1 MAQVFKSGAFIQQCF
16 AVHPLCLNL
25 KSLHLP
31 GSVIIRCTSC
41 NMLHRLTLR
50 AVVLRVSA
58 VRAVEDAAETGAGEV
73 RPAAAHLEACAAE
86 HPAAL
91 SVRAMDVVREEAGLR
106 CGECRKMYDLEIVA
120 VETHKR

>member
-1 MAQVFKSGAFIQQCF
+1 MAQVYKSGAFIQQCF

-50 AVVLRVSA
+50 AVALRVSA
-58 VRAVEDAAETGAGEV
+58 VHAVGEEAEASEN
-73 RPAAAHLEACAAE
+73 RPAAAHLEKCAAA
-86 HPAAL
+86 HSAAL

-106 CGECRKMYDLEIVA
+106 CGECRKMFDLEIVSI
-120 VETHKR
+120 ETHQR

>member
-1 MAQVFKSGAFIQQCF
+1 MAQVFKSGAFVQQCF

-31 GSVIIRCTSC
+31 NNIVLRCTSC

-58 VRAVEDAAETGAGEV
+58 VHAVEDAAEARED
-73 RPAAAHLEACAAE
+73 RPAAAHLEECAAA
-86 HPAAL
+86 HPSAL
-91 SVRAMDVVREEAGLR
+91 SVRALDVVREEAGLR
-106 CGECRKMYDLEIVA
+106 CGECRKMYDLDVLSI
-120 VETHKR
+120 ETHQR

>member
-1 MAQVFKSGAFIQQCF
+1 MAQVYKSGAFIQQCF

-31 GSVIIRCTSC
+31 DSIVLKCTSC

-50 AVVLRVSA
+50 ALVLRVSA
-58 VRAVEDAAETGAGEV
+58 VHAVDDK
-73 RPAAAHLEACAAE
+73 PAARDARLAGAHLEECAAS

-91 SVRAMDVVREEAGLR
+91 GVRAMDVVRETAGLR
-106 CGECRKMYDLEIVA
+106 CGECRKLYELDVTTF
-120 VETHKR
+120 ETHQR

>member
-31 GSVIIRCTSC
+31 NSIVLKCTSC

-58 VRAVEDAAETGAGEV
+58 VHAVEDAAEAPED
-73 RPAAAHLEACAAE
+73 RPAAAHLESCAAA

-91 SVRAMDVVREEAGLR
+91 AVRAMDVVRETAGLR
-106 CGECRKMYDLEIVA
+106 CGECRKLYELDVTTF
-120 VETHKR
+120 ETHQR

>member
-31 GSVIIRCTSC
+31 GGVTIRCTSC

-58 VRAVEDAAETGAGEV
+58 VHAVEDAAEARED
-73 RPAAAHLEACAAE
+73 RPAAAHLEVCAAE

-120 VETHKR
+120 VETHQR